1 MSGEVPVVVLAGPD
15 GTFDRLITTLVEVV
29 ASLGRPCALI
39 GGLAVA
45 ARLTRAERVT
55 GDVDTVVDAPEDPPS
70 ADLLLARGVAD
81 ERVGGSSSVMVYG
94 VKVDLID
101 TFSMPPEFVS
111 EVSTANDHFAL
122 AHRYAFESATPL
134 RLEATSGAH
143 VTMAVAAPAAL
154 LAMKLHAARWR
165 HNRVKVAG
173 DLFDMYRLLDTYDRK
188 GEVAA
193 SIAAEPGLG
202 VLCLEAARHL
212 FVDRLTASAGALSAG
227 GGVLSSVTRDRLAD
241 LTDPFVRR
249 LGHLIQR
256 P

>member
-1 MSGEVPVVVLAGPD
+1 MSGEVPVVVLAGPP
-15 GTFDRLITTLVEVV
+15 GTFDQLITTLAEVV

-55 GDVDTVVDAPEDPPS
+55 ADVDTVVDAPEDPPS

-81 ERVGGSSSVMVYG
+81 ERVEASSVMVHG

-101 TFSMPPEFVS
+101 TFSVPPEFLS

-134 RLEATSGAH
+134 RLEAASGAH

-154 LAMKLHAARWR
+154 MAMKLHAARWR
-165 HNRVKVAG
+165 HNRAKVAG
-173 DLFDMYRLLDTYDRK
+173 DLFDMYRLLDTYDRT
-188 GEVAA
+188 GAVAA
-193 SIAAEPGLG
+193 SIASEPGLG
-202 VLCLEAARHL
+202 ALCLDAARHL
-212 FVDRLTASAGALSAG
+212 FVERLTASAGALSAG
-227 GGVLSSVTRDRLAD
+227 DGLLSSVTRERLAD
-241 LTDPFVRR
+241 MTDPFVRR
-249 LGHLIQR
+249 LGQLIER